1 MKLNCNSSVA
11 VVGNVASQNILRN
24 DSACCKRS
32 AVAVPC
38 VCVELRIS
46 VCTWNKTVKT
56 RAVKTVYD
64 TRNKVVDGISVLSW
78 SQGTTADNCKVNYK
92 GGVATVKINA
102 ATKEIVEAD
111 YTMKAYVNVT
121 HANIAVIKDKSA
133 SLDITM
139 QWKYPAS
146 AEYLQSSKGITLVG

>member
-1 MKLNCNSSVA
+1 MSMPGADAQGHVFQTLGA
-11 VVGNVASQNILRN
+11 I
-24 DSACCKRS
+24 DS
-32 AVAVPC
+32 
-38 VCVELRIS
+38 
-46 VCTWNKTVKT
+46 
-56 RAVKTVYD
+56 
-64 TRNKVVDGISVLSW
+64 VVDSISVLSW

-121 HANIAVIKDKSA
+121 HANVAVIKDKSA

-139 QWKYPAS
+139 QWKFPAS